1 MKIWLLDNGSIVIDH
16 AQLMWN
22 IGGGTPVRIPS
33 YGLLIEHDEGL
44 FLLDTGFDLEHT
56 NRVLP
61 FELPEQSDEQTIPA
75 QLALCGRSPGDV
87 TALVN
92 SHLHF
97 DHVGGNKH
105 FAGTGVRHVIHE
117 REIAQA
123 RDHEPFE
130 FFGYSD
136 RTWDYEGANLEP
148 VSGDFEIA
156 KGVFLVET
164 PGHTVGHYSLLV
176 KPDSAARSM
185 LFAFDVV
192 YTQAAYDKGVQPGFH
207 NDPVA
212 GVRSIR
218 RLKELQ
224 EEHGADIYFS
234 HDMEAWR
241 TYRHAPD
248 FYEVT

>member
-1 MKIWLLDNGSIVIDH
+1 VKIWLLDNGSIVIDH

-33 YGLLIEHDEGL
+33 YGVLVEHDDGL
-44 FLLDTGFDLEHT
+44 FLFDTGFDLEHT

-61 FELPEQSDEQTIPA
+61 FELPEQTPDQTIPA
-75 QLALCGRSPGDV
+75 QLALCGFTTADV
-87 TALVN
+87 GKLVN

-105 FAGTGVRHVIHE
+105 FAGTGVPNLVHA

-123 RDHEPFE
+123 RTCEPFE
-130 FFGYSD
+130 RLGYSD
-136 RTWDYEGANLEP
+136 PTWDYDGAKLVP
-148 VSGDFEIA
+148 ISGDVELA
-156 KGVFLVET
+156 SGLHLLET

-176 KPDSAARSM
+176 KPDSGAKPM

-192 YTQAAYDKGVQPGFH
+192 YTQEAYDKGVQPAFH
-207 NDPVA
+207 VDPVA

-218 RLKELQ
+218 RLETLV
-224 EEHGADIYFS
+224 EEHGADVYFS
-234 HDMEAWR
+234 HDMDAWQ

-248 FYEVT
+248 HYDV